1 MPADDDYA
9 DYSDSSE
16 FDDYLY
22 ENMLNDY
29 DNKEKNENVGNELQ
43 DDANKSEDDGNKNV
57 KIAQDE
63 ENFDKTKSF
72 LFSDENDEEDWMSD
86 EL

>member
-43 DDANKSEDDGNKNV
+43 NDANKSEDDGNKNV